1 MCVTEASEESSY
13 QYLFHRQDEVMN
25 AFREG
30 EIEDIQV
37 SQKMPVD
44 QLISFGLREGF
55 LKPGLQSFPD
65 PRQTFEVPIDVV
77 LVSQI
82 LQRLNDEHSLIS
94 APYALNS
101 AELVSELGYNIE
113 ILEQGFN
120 NRATFPRETIFH
132 GEVLKHILLASK
144 PESLINW
151 YNRDWLNIL
160 RENSPGRTRQYILD
174 GTKIYVPE
182 SSWTEYQGA
191 GKVKNQDGTYSY
203 GYKIVWL
210 QEILDKKGVIVSL
223 KIGPIETHDLELG
236 KQLVA
241 EFQFE
246 SGSSLLMDR
255 GFIDGEWMKNLKNVR
270 GIDLFIPMKRNMDI
284 TVNAIALADLKGEW
298 GPHPT
303 RKEQK
308 IAEIPEEN
316 LCWDECPVFKS
327 GVIVRFQKK
336 TGEITEIL
344 FVTTHENRK
353 AKFILLTYD
362 QRAEIE
368 ESHRQM
374 KCFQGMGKLVS
385 KKLVRTVFQILM
397 TLIGYNTAPIHMDI
411 K

>member
-1 MCVTEASEESSY
+1 
-13 QYLFHRQDEVMN
+13 
-25 AFREG
+25 
-30 EIEDIQV
+30 
-37 SQKMPVD
+37 MPVD

-203 GYKIVWL
+203 GYKYSNSDADPIAIVRNL
-210 QEILDKKGVIVSL
+210 VKSASELRPQDSAILV
-223 KIGPIETHDLELG
+223 
-236 KQLVA
+236 
-241 EFQFE
+241 
-246 SGSSLLMDR
+246 
-255 GFIDGEWMKNLKNVR
+255 
-270 GIDLFIPMKRNMDI
+270 GIDVD
-284 TVNAIALADLKGEW
+284 ALLICEVSPYTSSFG
-298 GPHPT
+298 
-303 RKEQK
+303 
-308 IAEIPEEN
+308 N
-316 LCWDECPVFKS
+316 CL
-327 GVIVRFQKK
+327 VIK
-336 TGEITEIL
+336 
-344 FVTTHENRK
+344 
-353 AKFILLTYD
+353 
-362 QRAEIE
+362 
-368 ESHRQM
+368 
-374 KCFQGMGKLVS
+374 
-385 KKLVRTVFQILM
+385 
-397 TLIGYNTAPIHMDI
+397 
-411 K
+411 